1 MSKLFQKTDLLSI
14 HFPQTNL
21 KHSCLVC
28 LAVVLLSSVT
38 RVRMQQNKVNEKR
51 KTAVGGV
58 NPLLVK

>member
-38 RVRMQQNKVNEKR
+38 MVAYAQNKVNER
-51 KTAVGGV
+51 EKTAWGG
-58 NPLLVK
+58 

>member
-21 KHSCLVC
+21 KSYCLVC

-38 RVRMQQNKVNEKR
+38 MVASAQNKVNEREK
-51 KTAVGGV
+51 VSGGG
-58 NPLLVK
+58 

>member
-14 HFPQTNL
+14 YFPQTNL

-38 RVRMQQNKVNEKR
+38 MVAYAQNKVNER
-51 KTAVGGV
+51 EKTAWGGV
-58 NPLLVK
+58 NPLLEK